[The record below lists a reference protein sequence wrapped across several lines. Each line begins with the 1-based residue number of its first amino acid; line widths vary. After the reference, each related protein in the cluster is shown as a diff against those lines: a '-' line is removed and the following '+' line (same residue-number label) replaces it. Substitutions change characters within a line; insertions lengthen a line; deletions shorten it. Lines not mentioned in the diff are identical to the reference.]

1 MGSLPAV
8 RCTPARPFL
17 HSGVDYAG
25 PINIRTSKGRGY
37 HAYKGYICVFV
48 CMVTRAIHLEAV
60 SDLSTQGFLAAF
72 RRFVSRRGH
81 CSQIWSD
88 NGTNFVG
95 AARELNDLKSIQQSV
110 AQQVEAEGTQWHF
123 IPPHAPHFGGLWEAA
138 VKSAKHHLK
147 RVIGDSTLTF
157 EELSTLLYQI
167 EACLNSRPMT
177 VINGDDL
184 SDPMPL
190 TPGHFLIGEP
200 IISIPDDNYEH
211 TNRSSLTRWQ
221 LVQKMTQNF
230 WRRWS
235 QEYLS
240 YLLHRYKW
248 TYQVPEPNIGD
259 VVLVK
264 ENDLPPC
271 RWLLG
276 RIIEKHP
283 GPDQITRV
291 VTLRTK
297 SSIVKRPTSKICV
310 LPVST

>member
-1 MGSLPAV
+1 MRSLPAV

-25 PINIRTSKGRGY
+25 PINIRTSKCRGH

-60 SDLSTQGFLAAF
+60 SDLSTQGFLSAF
-72 RRFVSRRGH
+72 RRFVSRRGY

-95 AARELNDLKSIQQSV
+95 AARELNELKSIQQSV
-110 AQQVEAEGTQWHF
+110 AEQVEAEGTQWHF

-147 RVIGDSTLTF
+147 RVIGDSTLIF
-157 EELSTLLYQI
+157 EEIITLLYQI

-177 VINGDDL
+177 IINDDL

-200 IISIPDDNYEH
+200 LISIPDDNYEH
-211 TNRSSLTRWQ
+211 TYISSLTRWQ

-230 WRRWS
+230 WRRCS

-240 YLLHRYKW
+240 NLLHRYKW
-248 TYQVPEPNIGD
+248 TYQVPESNIGD

-283 GPDQITRV
+283 GPDQITRIV
-291 VTLRTK
+291 ILRTK

-310 LPVST
+310 LPIST